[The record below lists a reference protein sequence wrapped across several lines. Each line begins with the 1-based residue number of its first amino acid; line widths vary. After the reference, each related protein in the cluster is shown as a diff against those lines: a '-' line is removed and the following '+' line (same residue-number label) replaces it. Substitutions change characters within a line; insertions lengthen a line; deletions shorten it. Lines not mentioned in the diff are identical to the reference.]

1 MPGNS
6 GKEPD
11 LPVSEENRFFWDGCL
26 WLNLKRWMMFETTLT
41 LIVPMDQQ
49 TRDDIRQKVDHYF
62 SLKMAIP
69 PVSYHAIADYAL
81 TLVERYKWN
90 RSYKA
95 FVMIC
100 CGNAIWRSV
109 VGTIPFNRRMLL
121 LPQCLKNSHMC
132 KASTDELG
140 LLCSECGNCNI
151 SGFLREAENLGY
163 ITVVTEGTTIARKLV
178 ESGKVD
184 AIIGV
189 GCMEVLQKMFD
200 AVHKYSLPAIGVPL
214 LSCGC
219 VDTTA
224 DSEWIKAEIRHFDE
238 HSGFR
243 LLNLNNL
250 NDKTAALFTEAQIHQ
265 LLNLSDSVT
274 DKLVKDILLAGG
286 KRIRPLL
293 TVLAYEAFS
302 IQPDQEVLR
311 SLAMSVECF
320 HKASLIHDDIED
332 NDSSRYGKE
341 TLHTRYGIPVAINI
355 GDLLIGE
362 GYRLIA
368 ECNLSPHI
376 TKDCL
381 KVISQG
387 HKALSVGQ
395 GTELMARLNGEILTV
410 KDILAIFE
418 NKTAAAFKVSLL
430 VGAIAAG
437 ADEKNQKLL
446 DQFSYLIGL
455 AYQLKDDLED
465 FTVKDGALSFENPS
479 VLLAMLAEKVNEHDR
494 LIMQEALLQSN
505 AENFQSL
512 IETYSIRELIT
523 DLLKEQLQKIDLC
536 LGVFQNIKLKLA
548 LHEIVGK
555 TFRDY
560 I

>member
-1 MPGNS
+1 
-6 GKEPD
+6 
-11 LPVSEENRFFWDGCL
+11 
-26 WLNLKRWMMFETTLT
+26 MMFETTLS
-41 LIVPMDQQ
+41 LVVPIDRQ
-49 TRDDIRQKVDHYF
+49 TRDDIRRKVDHYF
-62 SLKMAIP
+62 LLNKAIP
-69 PVSYHAIADYAL
+69 PVSYHAIADFAAML
-81 TLVERYKWN
+81 IDLYKWN
-90 RSYKA
+90 RSFKA
-95 FVMIC
+95 FVMVC

-109 VGTIPFNRRMLL
+109 VGAIPFNRRMLL

-132 KASTDELG
+132 RASTDELG
-140 LLCSECGNCNI
+140 LLCTECGNCNI

-163 ITVVTEGTTIARKLV
+163 ITVVTEGTTIARKLI

-200 AVHKYSLPAIGVPL
+200 AVHKYSVPAIGVPL

-219 VDTTA
+219 VDTKA
-224 DSEWIKAEIRHFDE
+224 DSEWIKAEIRHFDQ
-238 HSGFR
+238 HSGFQ

-250 NDKTAALFTEAQIHQ
+250 NEKTSALFTEEKIHE
-265 LLNLSDSVT
+265 LLNLSDSAT
-274 DKLVKDILLAGG
+274 DNLVKDIMLAGG

-302 IQPDQEVLR
+302 LKPDEEVLK

-332 NDSSRYGKE
+332 NDSLRYGKE
-341 TLHTRYGIPVAINI
+341 TLHTRCGIPVAINI

-368 ECNLSPHI
+368 ECKLESEI
-376 TKDCL
+376 TKVCL

-395 GTELMARLNGEILTV
+395 GTELMARMNGEILSV
-410 KDILAIFE
+410 KDILAIFA
-418 NKTAAAFKVSLL
+418 NKTSAAFKVSLL

-437 ADEKNQKLL
+437 ADENNRDLL
-446 DQFSYLIGL
+446 DQFSYLVGL

-465 FTVKDGALSFENPS
+465 FTIKEGEVSFENPS
-479 VLLAMLAEKVNEHDR
+479 VLLSMLAEKVNMHDR
-494 LIMQEALLQSN
+494 TIMQEALVQGKGEDL
-505 AENFQSL
+505 QSL
-512 IETYSIRELIT
+512 IEKYSVRELIT
-523 DLLKEQLQKIDLC
+523 SLLKEYLQKIDAC
-536 LGVFQNIKLKLA
+536 LGRLENIRLKLV

>member
-1 MPGNS
+1 
-6 GKEPD
+6 
-11 LPVSEENRFFWDGCL
+11 
-26 WLNLKRWMMFETTLT
+26 MFETTLS
-41 LIVPMDQQ
+41 LVVPIDRQ
-49 TRDDIRQKVDHYF
+49 TRDDIRRKVDHYF
-62 SLKMAIP
+62 LLNKAIP
-69 PVSYHAIADYAL
+69 PVSYHAIADYASD
-81 TLVERYKWN
+81 LVDRYNWN

-95 FVMIC
+95 FVMVC

-109 VGTIPFNRRMLL
+109 VGSIPFNRRMLL

-132 KASTDELG
+132 RASTDELG
-140 LLCSECGNCNI
+140 LLCTECGNCNI
-151 SGFLREAENLGY
+151 SGFLHEAENLGY

-200 AVHKYSLPAIGVPL
+200 AVHKYSVPAIGVPL
-214 LSCGC
+214 ISCGC
-219 VDTTA
+219 VDTKA
-224 DSEWIKAEIRHFDE
+224 DSDWIKAEIRHFDQ

-250 NDKTAALFTEAQIHQ
+250 NDKTSALFTEVQIHQ
-265 LLNLSDSVT
+265 LLNLSGSST

-293 TVLAYEAFS
+293 TVLAFEAFS
-302 IQPDQEVLR
+302 VKPDQEVLK

-332 NDSSRYGKE
+332 NDSLRYGKE
-341 TLHTRYGIPVAINI
+341 TLHIRYGIPVAINI

-368 ECNLSPHI
+368 ESNLPSQI

-395 GTELMARLNGEILTV
+395 GTELMARVHGDILNV
-410 KDILAIFE
+410 NDILAIFA
-418 NKTAAAFKVSLL
+418 NKTSAAFKVSLL

-437 ADEKNQKLL
+437 ADEKNLDLL
-446 DQFSYLIGL
+446 DQFSYLVGL

-465 FTVKDGALSFENPS
+465 FTVKGGIVSFENPS
-479 VLLAMLAEKVNEHDR
+479 ALLSMLAEKVNKSDR
-494 LIMQEALLQSN
+494 LIMEEALLNSKGVDIQI
-505 AENFQSL
+505 L
-512 IETYSIRELIT
+512 IENYSIRELIT
-523 DLLKEQLQKIDLC
+523 GLLKEYLQKIDTC
-536 LGVFQNIKLKLA
+536 LESLENIRLKLV